1 MGFLNDP
8 QAVMGSGYTPGAIAA
23 PVSSGGYSNP
33 IGINTGS
40 LPSMAPTGTINNVLA
55 GGPAGTG
62 SGVGGFLSNLGNLG
76 NAVGDFLGG
85 TGGQLIGAGLSINEL
100 NKITDIAQRSSEEQ
114 AALGRQAQQEM
125 AFKPFTVS
133 TGFGGVTATPEGG
146 YATTLDPSLAGQQQQ
161 LQALT
166 GGLIGGMGGVAP
178 DVSGI
183 QQQALGGV
191 GGFLTGAMA
200 PMAQREADVYERIR
214 ATQRPEEQRQ
224 QLALEERLAAQ
235 GRTGLRT
242 AQFGGSPEQF
252 ALAQA
257 QEEAKARASLGAL
270 QQAQAEQ
277 LQQMGL
283 AESMFG
289 LGGRAAALPASLQQ
303 AQLGN
308 IGLAQAA
315 QYLPEQQL
323 LGTLTPALSI
333 ADLARTGQQLGAQT
347 MSAAGISGLEDVL
360 QAETVRSQ
368 NLRDIYSTI
377 LGAQANQQAAQTAAA
392 GQQATNTGLFSSI
405 GNIGNAIVD
414 LFT

>member
-1 MGFLNDP
+1 
-8 QAVMGSGYTPGAIAA
+8 
-23 PVSSGGYSNP
+23 
-33 IGINTGS
+33 
-40 LPSMAPTGTINNVLA
+40 
-55 GGPAGTG
+55 
-62 SGVGGFLSNLGNLG
+62 
-76 NAVGDFLGG
+76 
-85 TGGQLIGAGLSINEL
+85 
-100 NKITDIAQRSSEEQ
+100 
-114 AALGRQAQQEM
+114 
-125 AFKPFTVS
+125 
-133 TGFGGVTATPEGG
+133 
-146 YATTLDPSLAGQQQQ
+146 
-161 LQALT
+161 
-166 GGLIGGMGGVAP
+166 MGGVAP

-214 ATQRPEEQRQ
+214 ATQRPEEQRA

-242 AQFGGSPEQF
+242 AQFGGSPEQL

-270 QQAQAEQ
+270 GQAQAEQ
-277 LQQMGL
+277 LQQAKL

-289 LGGRAAALPASLQQ
+289 LGGRAAGLPQALQ
-303 AQLGN
+303 AGQLGN
-308 IGLAQAA
+308 INTAMGL

-333 ADLARTGQQLGAQT
+333 ADIARTGQQLGAQT
-347 MSAAGISGLEDVL
+347 MSAAGISGLEDIL
-360 QAETVRSQ
+360 QAESLRSQ
-368 NLRDIYSTI
+368 NLRDLYSTI

-405 GNIGNAIVD
+405 GGIVD
-414 LFT
+414 AFKKIF

>member
-1 MGFLNDP
+1 MSN
-8 QAVMGSGYTPGAIAA
+8 GYYNAGDYNPSFFDNLDALTGA
-23 PVSSGGYSNP
+23 
-33 IGINTGS
+33 
-40 LPSMAPTGTINNVLA
+40 
-55 GGPAGTG
+55 
-62 SGVGGFLSNLGNLG
+62 VGG
-76 NAVGDFLGG
+76 FLGG
-85 TGGQLIGAGLSINEL
+85 TGGQLIGAGMSIDEF
-100 NKITDIAQRSSEEQ
+100 NKITDIAQRSAQEQ
-114 AALGRQAQQEM
+114 AAIGRQAQQEM

-133 TGFGGVTATPEGG
+133 TGFGGVSTTPEGG
-146 YATTLDPSLAGQQQQ
+146 YATALAPSLAGQQQQ
-161 LQALT
+161 LQSLT

-191 GGFLTGAMA
+191 GGFLTGATA

-224 QLALEERLAAQ
+224 QLALNERLAAQ

-270 QQAQAEQ
+270 GQAQAEQ

-289 LGGRAAALPASLQQ
+289 LGAGAAGLPQSLQ
-303 AQLGN
+303 AGQLQN
-308 IGLAQAA
+308 IVASQAA
-315 QYLPEQQL
+315 QYSPEQQL
-323 LGTLTPALSI
+323 LASLTPAISI

-347 MSAAGISGLEDVL
+347 MSTAGISGLEDIL
-360 QAETVRSQ
+360 QAESLRSQ

-377 LGAQANQQAAQTAAA
+377 LGAQANQQSAQTAAA